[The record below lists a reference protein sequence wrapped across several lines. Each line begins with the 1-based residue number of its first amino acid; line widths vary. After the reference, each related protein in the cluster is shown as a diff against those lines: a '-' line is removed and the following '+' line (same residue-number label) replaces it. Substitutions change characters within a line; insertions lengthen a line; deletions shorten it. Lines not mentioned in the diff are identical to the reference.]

1 MHQHCEYH
9 AGGLIFSTPNSTTDT
24 MGFELPELEY
34 AYDSLEPHID
44 AETMELHHSKHHAG
58 YTAKLN
64 AAIEGTEMASLGIE
78 DLMINHMDNAA
89 VRNNGGGFW
98 NHRIFWETMGP
109 DSGGEP
115 EGDLANA
122 IVDSFGSFQS
132 MKDQFSDAAMTRF
145 GSGWAWL
152 CVSDGQLSICSTPN
166 QDNPL
171 MLGEGI
177 PILGLDVW
185 EHAYY
190 KNYGPGRGDYITS
203 WWNVVNWSAVSD
215 NYHAAI

>member
-9 AGGLIFSTPNSTTDT
+9 AGGLIFSTPNSITDT

-64 AAIEGTEMASLGIE
+64 AAIEGTEMDSLGIE

-98 NHRIFWETMGP
+98 NHGIFWETMSP
-109 DSGGEP
+109 DGGGEP

-122 IVDSFGSFQS
+122 ISDSFGSLRG
-132 MKDQFSDAAMTRF
+132 FSFFFTEDLERCDD
-145 GSGWAWL
+145 S
-152 CVSDGQLSICSTPN
+152 
-166 QDNPL
+166 
-171 MLGEGI
+171 
-177 PILGLDVW
+177 LDV
-185 EHAYY
+185 E
-190 KNYGPGRGDYITS
+190 GV
-203 WWNVVNWSAVSD
+203 NVGTWLSRPSFLFLESTKLLHLSASS
-215 NYHAAI
+215 NSFSISSF